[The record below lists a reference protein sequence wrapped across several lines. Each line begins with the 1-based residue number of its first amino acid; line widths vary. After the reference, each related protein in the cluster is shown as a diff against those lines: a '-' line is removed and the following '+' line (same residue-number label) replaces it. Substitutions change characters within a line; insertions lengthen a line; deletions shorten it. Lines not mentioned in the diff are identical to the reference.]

1 MHDEVYTD
9 GVGEVTIAGSVVRVD
24 LMSYSVTERDA
35 HNQPVLAFRQR
46 LIFPVAA
53 FANSVELMQ
62 KALAGLV
69 EAGTVRRAAD
79 LQAVPAEHAT
89 EGAADGDRRRT
100 AALPIERRN
109 TSSNFP

>member
-1 MHDEVYTD
+1 M
-9 GVGEVTIAGSVVRVD
+9 TIAGSVVRVD

-35 HNQPVLAFRQR
+35 NNQPVLAFRQR

-79 LQAVPAEHAT
+79 LQAVRTEPVAEGTADT
-89 EGAADGDRRRT
+89 DRRGAAPPV
-100 AALPIERRN
+100 ARRN
-109 TSSNFP
+109 ASSNFP

>member
-35 HNQPVLAFRQR
+35 NNQPVLAFRQR

-69 EAGTVRRAAD
+69 EAGTVRRAAE
-79 LQAVPAEHAT
+79 LQAVRSDGVADGAT
-89 EGAADGDRRRT
+89 EADRRRAT
-100 AALPIERRN
+100 PPPAERRN
-109 TSSNFP
+109 ASSNFP